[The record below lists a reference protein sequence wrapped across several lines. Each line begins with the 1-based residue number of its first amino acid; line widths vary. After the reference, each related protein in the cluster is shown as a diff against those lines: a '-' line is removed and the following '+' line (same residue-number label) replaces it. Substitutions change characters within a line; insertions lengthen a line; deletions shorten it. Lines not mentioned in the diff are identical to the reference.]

1 MQRFTVLVARLIV
14 VCLFCASLHAQ
25 SGNGTLKVTSFPSG
39 ARVSVDGVFTG
50 KVTPMS
56 ISLPV
61 GDHDVVVSIPNSGW
75 NPDSRTVTIISG
87 NNDLSVTLLPTL
99 ITGPQ
104 GPKGDTGPE
113 GPKGDTGGTGPQGPQ
128 GAQGP
133 SGAPGPAGTG
143 GYDPILLAELRWDVL
158 KGNFPVGGLP
168 QGVLF
173 DGLNIWVT
181 NSADGTVSKL
191 RASDGAALGN
201 FPVGGSP
208 HGIAFDGSNV
218 WVANTG
224 DNTLTKLQASDGAS
238 LGTFNV
244 GPGPLALAFDG
255 TNLWVTNSGTNSIS
269 KINVSDGSVLGT
281 FGSLNGNPH
290 GLAFDG
296 SSIWVGTARGVFKG
310 SFIYRIGLDGTALG
324 SFGNSDTF
332 GVLFD
337 GANIWELHANGSDA
351 VLVKRSGTDGRQ
363 LGSFALFGTPQA
375 LAFDGDNIWV
385 TSDPTPTHPTNNLF
399 KVRASDGA
407 LSGTVDIGGQ
417 PAGMAFDGVSMWIAN
432 GSNTV
437 SRR

>member
-1 MQRFTVLVARLIV
+1 MQRFTVIV
-14 VCLFCASLHAQ
+14 VKLIAACLLCASLHAQ
-25 SGNGTLKVTSFPSG
+25 TGNGTLKVTSFPSG

-61 GDHDVVVSIPNSGW
+61 GDHEIVVSIPNSGW
-75 NPDSRTVTIISG
+75 NTDTRTVTIING

-133 SGAPGPAGTG
+133 AGTPGPAGTG
-143 GYDPILLAELRWDVL
+143 GYDPTLLAELRWDLL
-158 KGNFPVGGLP
+158 KGNFSVGGLP

-173 DGLNIWVT
+173 DGLNVWVT

-191 RASDGAALGN
+191 RASDGLTLGT
-201 FPVGGSP
+201 FAVGGSP
-208 HGIAFDGSNV
+208 HGIAFDGVNI
-218 WVANTG
+218 WVANTT

-255 TNLWVTNSGTNSIS
+255 TNLWVANSGAHSIS

-281 FGSLNGNPH
+281 FGSLNGSPQA
-290 GLAFDG
+290 LAFDG
-296 SSIWVGTARGVFKG
+296 SSIWVGAARGFSKG
-310 SFIYRIGLDGTALG
+310 GFIYRFALDGSSLG
-324 SFGNSDTF
+324 SFGSIEAF
-332 GVLFD
+332 GMIFD
-337 GANIWELHANGSDA
+337 GTNIWELHASSGDA
-351 VLVKRSGTDGRQ
+351 LLIKRGTDGTERDHFF
-363 LGSFALFGTPQA
+363 LYGTPHA
-375 LAFDGDNIWV
+375 LAFDGENIWA
-385 TSDPTPTHPTNNLF
+385 TSGPSLQYHGNTVF
-399 KVRASDGA
+399 KVRASDG
-407 LSGTVDIGGQ
+407 LVVGTVDIGGE

-432 GSNTV
+432 GGNTV